1 MLDVRILETAGPADV
16 DRFFESF
23 EHEIEG
29 AGDEAARHHLNA
41 GRPIYVG
48 DDAFPGRVIRQYPD
62 GRCELMKLDER
73 DVLVVDRVL

>member
-1 MLDVRILETAGPADV
+1 MLDVRMLETDEPVDV
-16 DRFFESF
+16 GRFFEAF
-23 EHEIEG
+23 EREIED

-62 GRCELMKLDER
+62 GRRELMRLNER
-73 DVLVVDRVL
+73 DLLVVDRVL